1 MEQGIL
7 YVICVCACVCDG
19 AKHLVTMDV
28 VLVLMCLLMNK
39 ILVKISCLLSP
50 LHIVKSR
57 SHTSFTLEDLGSTG
71 LFSEPYG

>member
-1 MEQGIL
+1 
-7 YVICVCACVCDG
+7 
-19 AKHLVTMDV
+19 MDV

-50 LHIVKSR
+50 LHIVKLR
-57 SHTSFTLEDLGSTG
+57 SLTSFTLEDLGNTG